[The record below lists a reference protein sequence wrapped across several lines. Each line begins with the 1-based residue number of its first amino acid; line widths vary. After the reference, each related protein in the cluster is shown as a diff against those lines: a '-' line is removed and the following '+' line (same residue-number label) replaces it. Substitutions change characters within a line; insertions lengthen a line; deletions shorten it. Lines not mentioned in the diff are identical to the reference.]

1 MAGDSQGGLRWA
13 GAPLGD
19 WVQAARLRT
28 LPLAAATAMVGAAL
42 GARALHRA
50 GDPLDARYWGTFV
63 GVLLTVWVLQVLSNF
78 ANDYGDAANGADGA
92 HRPDRAVASGRIA
105 PRAMKRAILLTA
117 VKAVGLGVA
126 TVAWATWGTMAIGAA
141 LGWVAAG
148 LVSIA
153 AAYRYTAGKNPYG
166 YGGWGDLS
174 VLIFFG
180 WLGVVGTAVLTSG
193 GRFDVGWFLPATFV
207 GAMGMAV
214 LNLNNMRD
222 VEGDAA
228 AGKRTWATRL
238 GHRGSR
244 WYHTGLLA
252 GGWGALWMYLG
263 GWDGGGWRGGM
274 WIALLGLVYAK
285 HLGFVWTANPPQ
297 ALDGELKKVALATA
311 VVALFLLLAQTQI

>member
-1 MAGDSQGGLRWA
+1 MAMRLGGA
-13 GAPLGD
+13 ALGD

-28 LPLAAATAMVGAAL
+28 LPLAAATALVGGAL
-42 GARALHRA
+42 GARSLRLEGAA
-50 GDPLDARYWGTFV
+50 LDARFWGTFV

-105 PRAMKRAILLTA
+105 PWAMKRAIVLTA
-117 VKAVGLGVA
+117 AKAVGLGVA
-126 TVAWATWGTMAIGAA
+126 TVAWATWGTMAIVPA

-193 GRFDVGWFLPATFV
+193 GAFSWGWFLPATFV

-244 WYHTGLLA
+244 WYHTVLLA
-252 GGWGALWMYLG
+252 AGWLALAGYL
-263 GWDGGGWRGGM
+263 WVADAGGWRGGM
-274 WIALLGLVYAK
+274 WIALMGLAFARNLRV
-285 HLGFVWTANPPQ
+285 VWTAERP
-297 ALDGELKKVALATA
+297 AELDGELKKVALATA
-311 VVALFLLLAQTQI
+311 VVGLFLFLGQTANPT